1 MIKNELLSNMIALG
15 ILQEEPPLA
24 EMEEVEEPSEGL
36 SVLSNQ
42 MVALRLKELELEI
55 KRWEHN
61 NRLLLFE
68 RV

>member
-15 ILQEEPPLA
+15 ILQKEPPLA